1 MLQSIHVKNLALIED
16 SEVEF
21 SEGLNIITGE
31 TGAGKSLLIGS
42 VNLALGGKFDASLL
56 RQGAESGFVELVF
69 SCNEENATDKLKEME
84 IIPEEDGSIIIS
96 RKFSQGKSS
105 CRVNGESVTLK
116 ALQEL
121 SVELIDIHGQHDHR
135 NLLKRS
141 KHLEIIDSYGADEIL
156 PLLDELQK
164 LYKEY
169 RSLLAEYSENKKDAE
184 TVAREKSLLEFEAE
198 EIENAAVKAGED
210 DELEELYVRI
220 SNARKIA
227 ESLGEAYNLTSDGE
241 GDAASR
247 IGQALRD
254 ISYVAGYDKRLDS
267 LVDQIS
273 DIEALLND
281 FNRELSGFLNDYD
294 FEEGEF
300 DRVEKRL
307 NLINDLKN
315 KYGGSID
322 SIIEYGKEA
331 AEKLEKYENYEEYIA
346 SLEKKIE
353 KLKADLEKKCQ
364 ALSDVRKN
372 IAGKLSEALK
382 ESLEGLNFPQV
393 KIEIKLERSEEIS
406 AKGFD
411 EANFLI
417 STNIGEPV
425 KPLENVASGG
435 ELSRIMLGIKTVMAA
450 RDNTETLIFDEIDAG
465 ISGRTA
471 WKVSE
476 QLGLLSRKH
485 QVLCITHLPQIAAMA
500 DEHFVIEK
508 SADSGSTKTEV
519 RGLIEEE
526 SISELA
532 RLLGSDEESKA
543 AIENA
548 RDMKNRAKE
557 YKKSRLPLK
566 GKLSDT
572 RDL

>member
-1 MLQSIHVKNLALIED
+1 MLQSIHVKNLALIAD

-21 SEGLNIITGE
+21 AEGLNIITGE

-42 VNLALGGKFDASLL
+42 VNLALGGKFDASML

-69 SCNEENATDKLKEME
+69 YCKEKTVSDKLAEMD
-84 IIPEEDGSIIIS
+84 ITPEEDGSIIIT

-121 SVELIDIHGQHDHR
+121 SGELIDIHGQHDHR
-135 NLLKRS
+135 NLQKRS
-141 KHLEIIDSYGADEIL
+141 KHLEIIDSYGAEEL
-156 PLLDELQK
+156 AGKAAQTGALYHEYKELQ
-164 LYKEY
+164 
-169 RSLLAEYSENKKDAE
+169 SEYSENKKDTE
-184 TVAREKSLLEFEAE
+184 TILREKSLLEFEVK
-198 EIENAAVKAGED
+198 EIEDADIKNGED
-210 DELEELYVRI
+210 EELEQLYVRI
-220 SNARKIA
+220 SNSRKIA
-227 ESLGEAYNLTSDGE
+227 ESLSEAYNLTSDGE

-247 IGQALRD
+247 IGQALRS
-254 ISYVAGYDKRLDS
+254 ISSVSGYDKRLES
-267 LVDQIS
+267 LEGQIT
-273 DIEALLND
+273 DIESLLND
-281 FNRELSGFLNDYD
+281 FNRELSGYLNDYD

-300 DRVEKRL
+300 ERVERRL

-322 SIIEYGKEA
+322 RIREYA
-331 AEKLEKYENYEEYIA
+331 ASALEKLEKYENYEEYIS

-353 KLKADLEKKCQ
+353 AKKNELEKCC
-364 ALSDVRKN
+364 AELSDKRKKV
-372 IAGKLSEALK
+372 AVKLSEQLK
-382 ESLEGLNFPQV
+382 ASLEGLNFPQV
-393 KIEIKLERSEEIS
+393 QIEIRIERSENITS
-406 AKGFD
+406 KGFD
-411 EANFLI
+411 EADFLI

-425 KPLENVASGG
+425 KPLESVASGG

-450 RDNTETLIFDEIDAG
+450 RDNTGTLIFDEIDAG

-508 SADSGSTKTEV
+508 SASLGSTTTDV
-519 RGLIEEE
+519 RGLDYEE
-526 SISELA
+526 SVGELA

-543 AIENA
+543 AVDNA
-548 RDMKNRAKE
+548 RDMKLRADE
-557 YKKSRLPLK
+557 YKK
-566 GKLSDT
+566 T
-572 RDL
+572 H

>member
-42 VNLALGGKFDASLL
+42 VNLALGGKFDASYL

-69 SCNEENATDKLKEME
+69 SCKEENVGDKLKEME
-84 IIPEEDGSIIIS
+84 IAPEEDGTVIIS

-121 SVELIDIHGQHDHR
+121 SAEFIDIHGQHDHR

-141 KHLEIIDSYGADEIL
+141 KHLEIIDNYGAEEISS
-156 PLLDELQK
+156 LLDDVRK

-169 RSLLAEYSENKKDAE
+169 KDILAEYQENKKDAE
-184 TVAREKSLLEFEAE
+184 TVSREKSLLEFEVE
-198 EIENAAVKAGED
+198 EIENAAIKLGED
-210 DELEELYVRI
+210 EELEELYVRI

-254 ISYVAGYDKRLDS
+254 ISSVAGYDKRLDS
-267 LVDQIS
+267 LVNQIS
-273 DIEALLND
+273 DIESLLND
-281 FNRELSGFLNDYD
+281 FNKELSGFLNDYD

-300 DRVEKRL
+300 DRVGKRL

-315 KYGGSID
+315 KYGGSIE
-322 SIIEYGKEA
+322 SITEYGKNA
-331 AEKLEKYENYEEYIA
+331 AEKLEKYANYEEYIS
-346 SLEKKIE
+346 SLEKKTE
-353 KLKADLEKKCQ
+353 KLKAELEKKCAELSGVRRKVADKLTK
-364 ALSDVRKN
+364 ALR
-372 IAGKLSEALK
+372 

-393 KIEIKLERSEEIS
+393 NLEIKLDRSDEIS

-411 EANFLI
+411 EADFLI

-450 RDNTETLIFDEIDAG
+450 QDNTETLIFDEIDAG

-476 QLGLLSRKH
+476 QLGLLAGKH

-508 SADSGSTKTEV
+508 SSSSGSTKTEV
-519 RGLIEEE
+519 RGLDDEE
-526 SISELA
+526 SVSELA

-548 RDMKNRAKE
+548 RDMKNKALE
-557 YKKSRLPLK
+557 YKKNTAK
-566 GKLSDT
+566 A
-572 RDL
+572 

>member
-1 MLQSIHVKNLALIED
+1 MLQSIHVKNLALIAD

-21 SEGLNIITGE
+21 AEGLNIITGE

-42 VNLALGGKFDASLL
+42 VNLALGGKFDASML

-69 SCNEENATDKLKEME
+69 YCKEKTVSDKLAEMD
-84 IIPEEDGSIIIS
+84 ITPEEDGSIIIT

-121 SVELIDIHGQHDHR
+121 SAELIDIHGQHDHR
-135 NLLKRS
+135 NLQKRS
-141 KHLEIIDSYGADEIL
+141 KHLEIIDSYGAEEL
-156 PLLDELQK
+156 AGKATQTGALYHEYKELQ
-164 LYKEY
+164 
-169 RSLLAEYSENKKDAE
+169 SEYSENKKDTE
-184 TVAREKSLLEFEAE
+184 TILREKSLLEFEVK
-198 EIENAAVKAGED
+198 EIEDADIKNGED
-210 DELEELYVRI
+210 EELEQLYVRI
-220 SNARKIA
+220 SNSRKIA
-227 ESLGEAYNLTSDGE
+227 ESLSEAYNLTSDGE

-247 IGQALRD
+247 IGQALRS
-254 ISYVAGYDKRLDS
+254 ISSVSGYDKRLES
-267 LVDQIS
+267 LEGQIT
-273 DIEALLND
+273 DIESLLND
-281 FNRELSGFLNDYD
+281 FNRELSGYLNDYD

-300 DRVEKRL
+300 ERVERRL

-322 SIIEYGKEA
+322 RIREYA
-331 AEKLEKYENYEEYIA
+331 ASAQEKLEKYENYEEYIS

-353 KLKADLEKKCQ
+353 AKKNELEKCC
-364 ALSDVRKN
+364 AELSDKRKKV
-372 IAGKLSEALK
+372 AVKLSEQLK
-382 ESLEGLNFPQV
+382 ASLEGLNFPQV
-393 KIEIKLERSEEIS
+393 QIEIRIERSENITS
-406 AKGFD
+406 KGFD
-411 EANFLI
+411 EADFLI

-450 RDNTETLIFDEIDAG
+450 RDNTGTLIFDEIDAG

-508 SADSGSTKTEV
+508 SASLGSTTTDV
-519 RGLIEEE
+519 RGLDYEE
-526 SISELA
+526 SIGELA

-543 AIENA
+543 AVDNA
-548 RDMKNRAKE
+548 RDMKLRADE
-557 YKKSRLPLK
+557 YKK
-566 GKLSDT
+566 T
-572 RDL
+572 H

>member
-69 SCNEENATDKLKEME
+69 SCKEENVNDKLKEME
-84 IIPEEDGSIIIS
+84 ITPEEDGTVIIQ

-121 SVELIDIHGQHDHR
+121 SAELIDIHGQHDHR

-141 KHLEIIDSYGADEIL
+141 KHLEIIDSYGTDEIS
-156 PLLDELQK
+156 PILDELRK
-164 LYKEY
+164 LYREY
-169 RSLLAEYSENKKDAE
+169 KDLLAEYQENKKDSD
-184 TVAREKSLLEFEAE
+184 TVAREKSLLEFEVE
-198 EIENAAVKAGED
+198 EIENAAVKPGED
-210 DELEELYVRI
+210 EELEDLYVRI

-227 ESLGEAYNLTSDGE
+227 ESLGEAYNLTSDGD

-254 ISYVAGYDKRLDS
+254 ISSVSGYDKRLDS

-273 DIEALLND
+273 DIESLLND

-322 SIIEYGKEA
+322 SIAEYGKEA
-331 AEKLEKYENYEEYIA
+331 AEKLEKYANYEEYI
-346 SLEKKIE
+346 STLEKKTE
-353 KLKADLEKKCQ
+353 KLKADLEKKCTE
-364 ALSDVRKN
+364 LSGVRRK
-372 IAGKLSEALK
+372 AADKLTKELK
-382 ESLEGLNFPQV
+382 ESLEGLNFVQV
-393 KIEIKLERSEEIS
+393 NLEIKLDRSEEIS

-411 EANFLI
+411 EADFLI
-417 STNIGEPV
+417 STNIGEPI

-450 RDNTETLIFDEIDAG
+450 QDNTETLIFDEIDAG

-476 QLGLLSRKH
+476 QLGLLAGRH

-508 SADSGSTKTEV
+508 SSDSGSTKTEV
-519 RGLIEEE
+519 RGLNDEE
-526 SISELA
+526 SVSELA

-548 RDMKNRAKE
+548 RDMKDKARE
-557 YKKSRLPLK
+557 YKKNT
-566 GKLSDT
+566 GKA
-572 RDL
+572 